1 MTACG
6 RNRSTCDLKMKRLP
20 MYLLWMQRREG
31 SEKAWQIIR
40 GLGER
45 NPQQVAVAGKGAKR
59 VFVSQ
64 GETCSEYLLP
74 LLLLIRYDL
83 KCQSQ
88 YIKTHNVACNATKIL
103 SFYANLVYGRSICTG
118 AVEDCDG

>member
-1 MTACG
+1 
-6 RNRSTCDLKMKRLP
+6 MKRLP

-31 SEKAWQIIR
+31 SERAWQIIR

-64 GETCSEYLLP
+64 GETCSVHQE
-74 LLLLIRYDL
+74 LIY
-83 KCQSQ
+83 
-88 YIKTHNVACNATKIL
+88 YCNL
-103 SFYANLVYGRSICTG
+103 G
-118 AVEDCDG
+118 AEFRASHGGSH